1 MRACDGCSTSLV
13 LRCGDECAPASTGI
27 TEKECV
33 HEEERQRVHSDIP
46 GALAD
51 RRDANRLQGARQVR
65 HVAAQ
70 AVFADRRLQGEKRI
84 ARLPRLYVLCVLRRF
99 PPEQR
104 APLRDHPEPPEHRFE
119 LWLMGQNEATQKA
132 YWNLLKDT
140 EWNEGVE
147 DMPHYSVLE
156 TVLVDDP
163 DFSDLPALSDRIE
176 QSALRIIDGIRP
188 YIA

>member
-1 MRACDGCSTSLV
+1 MKKNVS
-13 LRCGDECAPASTGI
+13 ECIAI
-27 TEKECV
+27 YQE
-33 HEEERQRVHSDIP
+33 
-46 GALAD
+46 
-51 RRDANRLQGARQVR
+51 RLQTGEMQIAYKALVR
-65 HVAAQ
+65 FVMS
-70 AVFADRRLQGEKRI
+70 
-84 ARLPRLYVLCVLRRF
+84 LRRQF
-99 PPEQR
+99 SRIDGYTVRNVSPGYLDYTYF
-104 APLRDHPEPPEHRFE
+104 AFSDDFLRSRELRYGIILNHRNMRFE

-176 QSALRIIDGIRP
+176 QSALRIIDDIRP
-188 YIA
+188 HIV